1 MRTTGYWLA
10 ALVVVVLGPEAAR
23 ADVRL
28 AKIFG
33 DHMVL
38 QQKTDAAIWGWADAD
53 EEVTV
58 TLGDAKATT
67 KTKKKCSTFLGC
79 K

>member
-1 MRTTGYWLA
+1 MKKVCS
-10 ALVVVVLGPEAAR
+10 LVAVLGVALSATSAR
-23 ADVRL
+23 ADVKL
-28 AKIFG
+28 PSIFG

-38 QQKTDAAIWGWADAD
+38 QQKTDAPVWGWADAD

-67 KTKKKCSTFLGC
+67 KRS
-79 K
+79 